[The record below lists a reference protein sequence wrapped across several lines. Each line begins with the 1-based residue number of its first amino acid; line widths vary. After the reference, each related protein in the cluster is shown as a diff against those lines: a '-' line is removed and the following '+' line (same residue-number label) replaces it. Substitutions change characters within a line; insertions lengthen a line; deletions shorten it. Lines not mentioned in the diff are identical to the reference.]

1 MSLHVIAG
9 AGPARPA
16 AAFTSTFGTQP
27 TPADQALA
35 AALARWGRQARAAA
49 RKE

>member
-9 AGPARPA
+9 AGPARP
-16 AAFTSTFGTQP
+16 
-27 TPADQALA
+27 A